1 MDEKPLTPD
10 EKAAA
15 AATHDIMANV
25 TGGREWREYDEKY
38 VRTRIVR
45 AIKEVKQQ

>member
-25 TGGREWREYDEKY
+25 TDGHNWRDYDLKY
-38 VRTRIVR
+38 VRNRILR
-45 AIKEVKQQ
+45 AIRDAGKS